1 MIVTIHTTNILTSN
15 TATGIKFMKEE
26 SNFNQDKLEQAKSDA
41 DKDNAARSAQAMQ
54 EELDRDEDLFLLLRS
69 SDGASLARA
78 V

>member
-1 MIVTIHTTNILTSN
+1 
-15 TATGIKFMKEE
+15 MKEE

-41 DKDNAARSAQAMQ
+41 DKDNAARSAQPMQ

-69 SDGASLARA
+69 SDAASLARA